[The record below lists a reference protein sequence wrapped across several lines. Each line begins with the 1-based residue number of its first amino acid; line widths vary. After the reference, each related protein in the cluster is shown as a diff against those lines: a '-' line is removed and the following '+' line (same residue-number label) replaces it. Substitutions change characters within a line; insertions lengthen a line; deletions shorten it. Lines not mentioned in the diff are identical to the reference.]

1 MTGYFAKKET
11 KQFFSQ
17 FAHVETVFV
26 YLFFKTDHKKNN
38 EKKYFDKSEIIESV
52 MQSNF
57 KYKVTSVYSLS
68 GWGSEDQ
75 NYGI

>member
-1 MTGYFAKKET
+1 MQKRDK
-11 KQFFSQ
+11 
-17 FAHVETVFV
+17 TVFFTICTCRDSFC
-26 YLFFKTDHKKNN
+26 LPFFKTDHKKNN